1 MVLMTRRSLYVFA
14 FAVCLVMENVAVVG
28 QTPSRTPLTTP
39 QIAEQVTP
47 AVVSI
52 VGANGFGSGVVVD
65 GAGVIVTNLHVVQGE
80 TALSI
85 ELNNGDVYDDVG
97 VVDVDERR
105 DIALLKIKAFNL
117 PAAILGDS
125 DEVRVGES
133 VVLVGS
139 PEGLDFT
146 VSEGVI
152 SALRDSGDGY
162 QMIQTS
168 APASPGSS
176 GGGMFNEFGELI
188 AIVTSQFTD
197 GQNLNFALPINYVRG
212 RLSTETTMSL
222 EELAI
227 RTGDARVTPDED
239 RGPEAEELNPE
250 DIQRLRE
257 VMADVGY
264 PSAESEDVLG
274 RWILSIPDGEYL
286 DPIPVT
292 VELFLNGLV
301 LIRGWTADPVTEL
314 SSGQLMKMLELNWDY
329 NYTKVSFDS
338 DGSVWAHAEIPLRIL
353 DAAAVDSLVL
363 GVALA
368 TDRLTGII
376 EGRDDEITSNDESGH
391 DITSLGADRGPGN
404 SEEISYL
411 DGHIRLQYD
420 PIEWT
425 VDNEMSDNPDAA
437 SQLRYFN
444 NEAFAMIIPERV
456 EVPLESLREIALQ
469 NLESESTEVT
479 VIGRGEVVSRG
490 KQLLTMDVTATLE
503 LYRTFMRSYYYSD
516 SSGSFQLICWTSEN
530 LGQEYVTV
538 FDRFAAGLRIGP

>member
-1 MVLMTRRSLYVFA
+1 LYVFSCA
-14 FAVCLVMENVAVVG
+14 ACLLIENVVVIA
-28 QTPSRTPLTTP
+28 QTSSRPQLTTP

-125 DEVRVGES
+125 DDVRVGES

-227 RTGDARVTPDED
+227 RTGDARVTPDGD
-239 RGPEAEELNPE
+239 GGPEAEELNPE

-329 NYTKVSFDS
+329 NYAKVSFDS

-353 DAAAVDSLVL
+353 DAAAVDSLVF

-368 TDRLTGII
+368 TDLLTGII
-376 EGRDDEITSNDESGH
+376 EGRDDEITSTTQTSADISVEEINRYLSTFNENLPMMVDSETQLLNGIASGGR
-391 DITSLGADRGPGN
+391 ITWRYKMVNFLGSELPDDFIALTRDTTMPQVCTLPDSRELIDRGVPFVY
-404 SEEISYL
+404 SYS
-411 DGHIRLQYD
+411 DKINEYIGH
-420 PIEWT
+420 
-425 VDNEMSDNPDAA
+425 
-437 SQLRYFN
+437 F
-444 NEAFAMIIPERV
+444 
-456 EVPLESLREIALQ
+456 
-469 NLESESTEVT
+469 EVT
-479 VIGRGEVVSRG
+479 
-490 KQLLTMDVTATLE
+490 QAD
-503 LYRTFMRSYYYSD
+503 
-516 SSGSFQLICWTSEN
+516 C
-530 LGQEYVTV
+530 GQY
-538 FDRFAAGLRIGP
+538 